1 MSAVEGFD
9 DDLTIEYEVTDDN
22 RCPMCGEFVD
32 DFEGVDSV
40 DCPGCGTHLLLF
52 PSEDEDRR

>member
-9 DDLTIEYEVTDDN
+9 EDLTIECEVTDDN
-22 RCPMCGEFVD
+22 RCPECGEFVD
-32 DFEGVDSV
+32 DFEGIDSV
-40 DCPGCGTHLLLF
+40 DCPGCGSHLLLF

>member
-9 DDLTIEYEVTDDN
+9 DDLTVEYEVTDDK

-32 DFEGVDSV
+32 DFEGVDSA
-40 DCPGCGTHLLLF
+40 DCPSCGSHLLLF